1 MTDPR
6 IALIENLIDPSIAA
20 MGYKI
25 VRVQISG
32 SSRPRLQV
40 MAERADG
47 SGMTIDHCAEL
58 SRAVS
63 AILDVEDPLPGAYL
77 LEVSSPGLD
86 RPLVKRDDFD
96 RFAGFE
102 VRLETARMIE
112 GRRRFRGR
120 LEGTDDE
127 SVVIV
132 VDGQR
137 WSLPY
142 DEVASAKLVIT
153 DKLIQASLKQ
163 RN

>member
-1 MTDPR
+1 MADPR
-6 IALIENLIDPSIAA
+6 IALIENLIEPSIAA
-20 MGYKI
+20 MGCQI
-25 VRVQISG
+25 VRIQISG
-32 SSRPRLQV
+32 SRRPRLQV

-47 SGMTIDHCAEL
+47 SGMTIDHCADL

-63 AILDVEDPLPGAYL
+63 AILDVEDPLPGAYM

-86 RPLVKRDDFD
+86 RPLVKREDFD

-120 LEGTDDE
+120 LEGTDDA

-137 WSLPY
+137 WSLPF

-163 RN
+163 RD

>member
-1 MTDPR
+1 MADSR
-6 IALIENLIDPSIAA
+6 IALIENLIEPSIAA
-20 MGYKI
+20 MGYKV
-25 VRVQISG
+25 VRIQISG
-32 SSRPRLQV
+32 SKRPRLQV

-47 SGMTIDHCAEL
+47 TGMTIDHCADL
-58 SRAVS
+58 SRAIS

-163 RN
+163 RD

>member
-25 VRVQISG
+25 VRIQISG
-32 SSRPRLQV
+32 SKRPRLQV

-47 SGMTIDHCAEL
+47 SGMTIDHCADL

-86 RPLVKRDDFD
+86 RPLVKREDFD

-102 VRLETARMIE
+102 VRLETVRMIE

-120 LEGTDDE
+120 LEGTDDA

-137 WSLPY
+137 LSLPF

-163 RN
+163 RD